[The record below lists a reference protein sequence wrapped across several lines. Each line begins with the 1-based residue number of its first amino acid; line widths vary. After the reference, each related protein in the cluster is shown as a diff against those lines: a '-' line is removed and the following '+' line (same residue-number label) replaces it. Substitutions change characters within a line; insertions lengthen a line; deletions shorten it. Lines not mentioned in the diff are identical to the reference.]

1 MPKLERMYAFF
12 EMEVVEDKFS
22 FVGTCFHGR
31 FVDILD
37 LQINS
42 ESAVDRR
49 NEKDMCSQ
57 SLGLGGPRRRLYMI
71 SHC

>member
-1 MPKLERMYAFF
+1 LIEDLQSKKNAFAFGLRYALF

-22 FVGTCFHGR
+22 FVGTCFHGG

-42 ESAVDRR
+42 EGVVDRR

-57 SLGLGGPRRRLYMI
+57 SL
-71 SHC
+71 